1 MPTLRQGLLLHEY
14 IGVFNLLRKAGG
26 LPAAPP
32 LTVHHGATALSHPQ
46 DTGKAS
52 TLGGASS
59 YLDEA
64 GLLDELQVWGHM
76 LAVSKAVYDSAYACV
91 IQTVSLAHLVRV
103 ITSAL
108 SFTFNALGQGL
119 GSTRHIP
126 FLSHCKWSIIFKRID
141 SAF

>member
-1 MPTLRQGLLLHEY
+1 MPASRQGLLLHEY
-14 IGVFNLLRKAGG
+14 VGVFNLLQKAGG
-26 LPAAPP
+26 LPAVPP
-32 LTVHHGATALSHPQ
+32 LTAHHGATALSHLQ

-91 IQTVSLAHLVRV
+91 IQTVSLAHRVRA

-108 SFTFNALGQGL
+108 SFTFSTLRQGL

-141 SAF
+141 NAL